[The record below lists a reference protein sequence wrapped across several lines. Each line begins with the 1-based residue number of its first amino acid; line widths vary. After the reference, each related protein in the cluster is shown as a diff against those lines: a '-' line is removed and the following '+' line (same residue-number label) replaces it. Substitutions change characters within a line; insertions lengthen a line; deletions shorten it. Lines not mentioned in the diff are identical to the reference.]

1 VADDR
6 PVVVDTTVFSALL
19 ISGRVDLRRLYR
31 PHLEGRRIVLS
42 FQTVAEIRF
51 GALNAGW
58 GSRRHEELETRIRR
72 TTVVAPDDHLTTAYA
87 RLKRELKAQGHGLW
101 AKEHDG
107 DRWIATTA
115 FGHGLPLV
123 SHDRIFQNVPG
134 VELISEAQP

>member
-58 GSRRHEELETRIRR
+58 GPGATRSSRHGSAGQPWSRLMIISPRHTL
-72 TTVVAPDDHLTTAYA
+72 A
-87 RLKRELKAQGHGLW
+87 
-101 AKEHDG
+101 
-107 DRWIATTA
+107 
-115 FGHGLPLV
+115 
-123 SHDRIFQNVPG
+123 
-134 VELISEAQP
+134 